1 MRTVSLIQSTIVD
14 HFAMIVENILI
25 RTEDNCIIGSLGV
38 DSKASLT
45 CPLNSAL
52 LDTQMLSVQ
61 KMYPT
66 IRLTHHTDIVAM
78 LTAIIGSMA
87 MKPLEVF
94 SKS

>member
-1 MRTVSLIQSTIVD
+1 MTVD
-14 HFAMIVENILI
+14 YFAMIVENILI
-25 RTEDNCIIGSLGV
+25 RTEDYSVIGSLGV

-45 CPLNSAL
+45 CPLNPAL
-52 LDTQMLSVQ
+52 LDAQMLSVQ
-61 KMYPT
+61 IMDPAVG
-66 IRLTHHTDIVAM
+66 LSHHTDIVAM